1 MADDIE
7 LVGGVEHREIVVVPH
22 DAAWAGRFV
31 VEEARIRAA
40 LGDRAVRIDH
50 VGSTAVPGLVAKPIV
65 DIDLSVADV
74 EDESSYLPDLLAAG
88 YDLRVREPGHRLVR
102 TPARDVHLHVCGAG
116 SEWEQR
122 HLAFRDRLRASTSD
136 RDAYAALKI
145 RLAGQDWPD
154 MNGYSDAKGTLIA
167 EILDRA

>member
-1 MADDIE
+1 MGRVAD
-7 LVGGVEHREIVVVPH
+7 
-22 DAAWAGRFV
+22 
-31 VEEARIRAA
+31 
-40 LGDRAVRIDH
+40 
-50 VGSTAVPGLVAKPIV
+50 

-145 RLAGQDWPD
+145 RLSGQDWPD
-154 MNGYSDAKGTLIA
+154 MNAYSDAKGTLIA